1 MNKRDLNSLKKLLNQ
16 QLTELLSGSDCNL
29 AGLEEVDDNLP
40 DLMDQ
45 VAHKA
50 EKEYSYQL
58 CDRSNQYIRAIE
70 EALQDIENNAYGI
83 CKRCEENISVKR
95 LKARPVARYCI
106 DCKNELE
113 KIARQTGTK
122 LA

>member
-1 MNKRDLNSLKKLLNQ
+1 MNKRDLKSLKKLLNQ
-16 QLTELLSGSDCNL
+16 QMNELLQGRDCNL
-29 AGLEEVDDNLP
+29 AGLDEADDNLP

-58 CDRSNQYIRAIE
+58 CDRNNQYIREIE
-70 EALQDIENNAYGI
+70 QALLDIENNEYGI
-83 CKRCEENISVKR
+83 CKRCEENISIKR
-95 LKARPVARYCI
+95 LKVRPVARYCI
-106 DCKNELE
+106 DCKTELE

-122 LA
+122 VQ